1 MDAADNYSR
10 IRQSLPEDV
19 TIVVAAKGRTAAETA
34 DVIAAGATVIGH
46 NYVQEAQAVRAA
58 LGETPGVEWH
68 MIGHLQRNKA
78 GRALEVFDAFQGVD
92 SLRLARALNDR
103 AQAPVRACIEVN
115 VGGESS
121 KTGAPFDSIPA
132 LVAEIAALPN
142 LRVEGLMAMEPYCE
156 DPEDARPYFR
166 RMRELFERL
175 RADIPP
181 AARMD
186 VLSMGM
192 THSYRV
198 AVEEGANM
206 VRIGTAIFG
215 QRRG

>member
-1 MDAADNYSR
+1 MGAAENYSR
-10 IRQSLPEDV
+10 IRESLPDDV
-19 TIVVAAKGRTAAETA
+19 TIVVAAKARSAAEMA

-46 NYVQEAQAVRAA
+46 NYVQEAQAARAG

-78 GRALEVFDAFQGVD
+78 GRALEVFDVFQSVD

-103 AQAPVRACIEVN
+103 TKAPLRVCLEVN
-115 VGGESS
+115 VGDESS
-121 KTGAPFDSIPA
+121 KTGAPFESIPA
-132 LVAEIAALPN
+132 LLREVAALPS

-166 RMRELFERL
+166 RMRELFEQL
-175 RADIPP
+175 QADLPP
-181 AARMD
+181 GVRMD

-198 AVEEGANM
+198 AVEEVANM
-206 VRIGTAIFG
+206 VRIGTAVFG
-215 QRRG
+215 PRAG